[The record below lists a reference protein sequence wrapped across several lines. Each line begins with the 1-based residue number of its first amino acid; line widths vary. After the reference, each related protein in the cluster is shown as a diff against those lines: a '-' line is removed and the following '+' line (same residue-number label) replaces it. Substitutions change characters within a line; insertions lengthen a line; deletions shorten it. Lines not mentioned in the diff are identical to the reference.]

1 MIALKLAV
9 LGDNI
14 GAIRSFVRQ
23 NADFP
28 HPGISQFC
36 LSPQCAGH
44 AELSLFWRP
53 RVSITESKSLSAGHP
68 VAGRTDHLDIFSDAG
83 TIAAGPAGT
92 GLRPAGLPAGGRH
105 GDGRRGA
112 GLPASVYFR
121 RSQPGLER
129 HLLIP
134 ILLQR
139 LIHKLGLHRVMDTID
154 HPARVMMGGASLVV
168 FSYYVSL
175 PVVAHSPLVTL
186 NAIAVSL
193 AVVLLGMLLMIT
205 RRQAVAHVVGFMS
218 IENGLFFAAVVSTY
232 GMPMVVE
239 LGVAFDVLVAAV
251 VFGVFFFQINAS
263 IDSLNVDQLSKL
275 SEVDK

>member
-1 MIALKLAV
+1 M
-9 LGDNI
+9 
-14 GAIRSFVRQ
+14 
-23 NADFP
+23 
-28 HPGISQFC
+28 
-36 LSPQCAGH
+36 
-44 AELSLFWRP
+44 
-53 RVSITESKSLSAGHP
+53 SITE
-68 VAGRTDHLDIFSDAG
+68 LDLYSQAI
-83 TIAAGPAGT
+83 
-92 GLRPAGLPAGGRH
+92 LLLAGLIALTSFLMLGQSRLVRLVLIFALQGCLL
-105 GDGRRGA
+105 A
-112 GLPASVYFR
+112 AATALAASVLNY
-121 RSQPGLER
+121 P
-129 HLLIP
+129 HLYISAALSLLLKGIVIP
-134 ILLQR
+134 VMLHR
-139 LIHKLGLHRVMDTID
+139 LIHRMGLHREMDTIEN
-154 HPARVMMGGASLVV
+154 PARVMMGGASLVV

-251 VFGVFFFQINAS
+251 VFGVFFFQIRSS

-275 SEVDK
+275 SEVDQ

>member
-1 MIALKLAV
+1 MSITDLDLYSQAILLLAGLIALTSFLMLGQSRLVRLVLIFAMQGCLLAAATAMAAGV
-9 LGDNI
+9 LNY
-14 GAIRSFVRQ
+14 
-23 NADFP
+23 P
-28 HPGISQFC
+28 HLYIS
-36 LSPQCAGH
+36 A
-44 AELSLFWRP
+44 ALSLLLKG
-53 RVSITESKSLSAGHP
+53 IAIP
-68 VAGRTDHLDIFSDAG
+68 V
-83 TIAAGPAGT
+83 
-92 GLRPAGLPAGGRH
+92 
-105 GDGRRGA
+105 
-112 GLPASVYFR
+112 
-121 RSQPGLER
+121 
-129 HLLIP
+129 LLH
-134 ILLQR
+134 R
-139 LIHKLGLHRVMDTID
+139 LIRRLGLHRVMDTID
-154 HPARVMMGGASLVV
+154 HPARVMMAGASLVV

-251 VFGVFFFQINAS
+251 VFGVFFFQISAS

-275 SEVDK
+275 SEVEK